1 VPEIIAI
8 SRDREGSPAVV
19 RSCRRRSRTCDP
31 VIHRTKSKIRAVL
44 GVNYPQQGKPVPI
57 LNVDDYA
64 PSRFLRS
71 RILERAGYE
80 VREAETAEQA
90 IAVCESPTPPNLVL
104 LDVALPDGDGFT
116 VCERVKAVSS
126 KIPIVMITTV
136 YLSSQARREGFIAGA
151 DEYLLDPVD
160 PERLVSV
167 VAQFL
172 DPTRAAAATPPPT
185 IITDAAGVIVTANA
199 AAGRLLNL
207 SARGMRDRSMLAFFA
222 PGRDRMAGHMRRA
235 LQGQIV
241 QEVATIRPRDRKP
254 FTVRVDISTA
264 PFERGGAL
272 EWILEASAEAAG

>member
-1 VPEIIAI
+1 
-8 SRDREGSPAVV
+8 
-19 RSCRRRSRTCDP
+19 
-31 VIHRTKSKIRAVL
+31 
-44 GVNYPQQGKPVPI
+44 VPI

-90 IAVCESPTPPNLVL
+90 IAVCQSPTPPNLVL
-104 LDVALPDGDGFT
+104 LDVALPDGDGFS
-116 VCERVKAVSS
+116 VCERVKAFRSE
-126 KIPIVMITTV
+126 IPIVMITTV
-136 YLSSQARREGFIAGA
+136 YLSSQARREGFMVGA
-151 DEYLLDPVD
+151 DEYLLDPVE

-167 VAQFL
+167 VAKFL
-172 DPTRAAAATPPPT
+172 DPSRASATPPPT
-185 IITDAAGVIVTANA
+185 VITDETGLILTANA

-235 LQGQIV
+235 LEGQIV
-241 QEVATIRPRDRKP
+241 QERATIRPRDRKP

-272 EWILEASAEAAG
+272 EWVLEASSEKIS